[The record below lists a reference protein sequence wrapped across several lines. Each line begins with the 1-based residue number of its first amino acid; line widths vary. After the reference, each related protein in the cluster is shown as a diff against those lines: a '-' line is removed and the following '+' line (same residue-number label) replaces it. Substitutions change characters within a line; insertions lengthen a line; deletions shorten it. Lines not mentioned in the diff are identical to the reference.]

1 MHPACHGW
9 SVWFCTLP
17 IKKSFRCVKLTQEY
31 MRDTYLDI
39 SASDEDA
46 TRVGH
51 LPVLNGGFSSL
62 PHPLFHFPSLSV
74 AMPHTSYASKT
85 KGTDTR
91 GWDKKITYKQV
102 LWTCEYRAFRSYAAS
117 GGGGYFEEWLL
128 PPSSFLP
135 PLSYT
140 RWTRNL
146 WGRGCWKVSVE
157 DHYYLRPCALKANC
171 TQILY
176 YVNYYN
182 LIEHIKRVV
191 NVKLCVWNRNV
202 HYANSS

>member
-39 SASDEDA
+39 STWDEDA

-74 AMPHTSYASKT
+74 AMPRTSYASKT

-102 LWTCEYRAFRSYAAS
+102 LWTCEYRAFSSYAAS
-117 GGGGYFEEWLL
+117 GGGDILRNGCYPP
-128 PPSSFLP
+128 PPSSP
-135 PLSYT
+135 PCPT
-140 RWTRNL
+140 RDEPGIYGGGAA
-146 WGRGCWKVSVE
+146 GRCQLRIITIW
-157 DHYYLRPCALKANC
+157 DH
-171 TQILY
+171 
-176 YVNYYN
+176 
-182 LIEHIKRVV
+182 
-191 NVKLCVWNRNV
+191 V
-202 HYANSS
+202 H

>member
-39 SASDEDA
+39 SAWDEDA

-102 LWTCEYRAFRSYAAS
+102 LWTCEYRAFSSYAAS
-117 GGGGYFEEWLL
+117 GGGGIFWGMVVTPLLL
-128 PPSSFLP
+128 PP
-135 PLSYT
+135 PLVLHEMNQEFMGAGLLEGVS
-140 RWTRNL
+140 
-146 WGRGCWKVSVE
+146 WGSLLFE
-157 DHYYLRPCALKANC
+157 TMC
-171 TQILY
+171 TKGQLHPNFIL
-176 YVNYYN
+176 
-182 LIEHIKRVV
+182 
-191 NVKLCVWNRNV
+191 C
-202 HYANSS
+202 